1 MPCTGWFKAKL
12 NLISYTVQTHGDWS
26 HKVQSSSHLEEIP
39 NFCFLLFSL
48 SLSLYI
54 SNRLLKKHIK
64 DSFLSAHAPSFDRFS
79 NAIQFCAAMRKKNC
93 EHCAW
98 KDEKQSPQNYVLF
111 RLLRDLDTTY
121 CNHQRFSSKFICS
134 RNEIFTL
141 PTLFSIVCQS
151 TPAANSL
158 IAACCFKVNNNNRTC
173 PFSSEQIFL
182 LFIRLN
188 LKKKNVQ

>member
-1 MPCTGWFKAKL
+1 MPCTGWCKAKL

-64 DSFLSAHAPSFDRFS
+64 DSFLSAHAPSLDSFS

-134 RNEIFTL
+134 
-141 PTLFSIVCQS
+141 LFSIVCQS
-151 TPAANSL
+151 TPAANSH
-158 IAACCFKVNNNNRTC
+158 IAACCFKVNNKNWTF
-173 PFSSEQIFL
+173 PFSSEQIF
-182 LFIRLN
+182 FIVF
-188 LKKKNVQ
+188 KT